1 MKMRRISALMAV
13 AALGLALS
21 VAQAEDTPDATL
33 QLSKGSV
40 AAGIGF
46 SWGSGTLTYQG
57 KDYPITVNGLSVGD
71 VGVSRIEASGKVYNL
86 KKLADFDGNYTAATA
101 GATIAGGA
109 SVTAMKNQNGV
120 SVHLVSTSQGLKWN
134 LSASGVSMRI
144 SQ

>member
-1 MKMRRISALMAV
+1 
-13 AALGLALS
+13 
-21 VAQAEDTPDATL
+21 
-33 QLSKGSV
+33 
-40 AAGIGF
+40 
-46 SWGSGTLTYQG
+46 
-57 KDYPITVNGLSVGD
+57 

-109 SVTAMKNQNGV
+109 SATAMKNQNGV

>member
-33 QLSKGSV
+33 KLSKGSV